1 LLHSGSSSEKAVAT
15 SSTSRGSLSDNAYAV
30 NQETGGSAGFTL
42 QDQCSSKLV
51 GTGLASDDIAELS
64 QAEASGVWCEA
75 VLPAVPYNGQL
86 TMPAVTP
93 PATNR
98 QYHVSHSVTAESL

>member
-1 LLHSGSSSEKAVAT
+1 MAVLQL
-15 SSTSRGSLSDNAYAV
+15 RCKI
-30 NQETGGSAGFTL
+30 SAQVQAWL
-42 QDQCSSKLV
+42 QM
-51 GTGLASDDIAELS
+51 GIAELS
-64 QAEASGVWCEA
+64 QAEASSIWCDA

-98 QYHVSHSVTAESL
+98 QYRVSHSVTAESL